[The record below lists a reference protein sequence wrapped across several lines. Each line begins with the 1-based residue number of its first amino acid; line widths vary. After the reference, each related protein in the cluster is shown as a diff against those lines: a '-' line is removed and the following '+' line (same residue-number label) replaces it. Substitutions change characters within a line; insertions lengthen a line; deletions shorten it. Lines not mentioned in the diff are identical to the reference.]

1 MSEEIKDEV
10 TRGKEILSEEDGEQ
24 QLLALLDEARK
35 NTAMTREQGSSK
47 KENKV
52 CLCVCVCVRA
62 CMCIHSESSNLICS
76 FRLTKK

>member
-35 NTAMTREQGSSK
+35 NTTLTREQGSSK

-52 CLCVCVCVRA
+52 CLCVSVCVYLCVCMCVCVCVCV
-62 CMCIHSESSNLICS
+62 CMHVHI
-76 FRLTKK
+76 F

>member
-35 NTAMTREQGSSK
+35 NTTMTRERGSSK

-52 CLCVCVCVRA
+52 CVCVVCVCVRA
-62 CMCIHSESSNLICS
+62 CITYVLNPQI
-76 FRLTKK
+76 